1 MSGLVEDELKGIPGA
16 QDIKVEQVAGLPM
29 VTIEV
34 DRLAV
39 ARYGLNV
46 KDVQEVIEISLAGA
60 NAGQVV
66 QGDRRFELVV
76 RLPENLRGNLLSLGS
91 LPIPL
96 PRAEA
101 PPAHAAALSD
111 GDKPSVGYVPLAS
124 VAAISIAEGARQ
136 IRRED
141 GKRRIVVQCNVSVS
155 DEALADAV
163 AEARSRIEKRLGR
176 LPEGYWIGWGGQFEH
191 LLAARQR
198 LAIVVPLALG
208 LIGILLFATFGSIR
222 QALLVFTGV
231 PFALT
236 GGVMALFVRDMPFSI
251 SAGVGFIALSGV
263 AVLNGLVMVT
273 FVNQLRR
280 EGIPLDAAVVQG
292 AITRL
297 RPVLMTGLV
306 AALGFVPMAGN
317 RGDRRGDQQ
326 HPADIGCPAGVVRL
340 GRRLE

>member
-1 MSGLVEDELKGIPGA
+1 MLKPRNQWTKAKTQDELTEAMEEVVRRIPGQNYEFSQPVELRMNELVSGVRSDVAVKVYGDEMDIMRQYADLVEDELKGIPGA

-96 PRAEA
+96 PRAEG

-111 GDKPSVGYVPLAS
+111 GDKPSAGYVPLSS
-124 VAAISIAEGARQ
+124 VAAIGIADGARQ

-141 GKRRIVVQCNVSVS
+141 GKRRIV
-155 DEALADAV
+155 
-163 AEARSRIEKRLGR
+163 
-176 LPEGYWIGWGGQFEH
+176 
-191 LLAARQR
+191 
-198 LAIVVPLALG
+198 
-208 LIGILLFATFGSIR
+208 
-222 QALLVFTGV
+222 
-231 PFALT
+231 
-236 GGVMALFVRDMPFSI
+236 
-251 SAGVGFIALSGV
+251 
-263 AVLNGLVMVT
+263 
-273 FVNQLRR
+273 
-280 EGIPLDAAVVQG
+280 
-292 AITRL
+292 
-297 RPVLMTGLV
+297 
-306 AALGFVPMAGN
+306 
-317 RGDRRGDQQ
+317 
-326 HPADIGCPAGVVRL
+326 
-340 GRRLE
+340 